1 MSERL
6 QRLRIKLARD
16 WHWDDREVSQ
26 FLRAAEEGEL
36 DDNDLAELEMNL
48 TVSADDVAQA
58 PAAAPSPVED
68 AADAR
73 SVARLA
79 AEFAQAEQQHLAA
92 RREQEELLSLREI
105 ARIEA
110 EEGRLPERGG
120 LGAAGPSSLAGLLPD
135 TSKDAEIAR
144 IEGEREKAAAAAARP
159 WGKQPVRYG
168 HDHRAGPR
176 ARAEREELQRSI
188 EAAERLNAPRMQ
200 CNALQQGVMQ
210 RMREEE
216 EEKEATSNAAAKA
229 AADAVLFG
237 SRPEA
242 PLAPQPGPQQV
253 FIDGMNVAKHNY
265 KRTGVFDSLL
275 LLNAMRVLHGMGFR
289 VTAYVQEYVF
299 DEPHLTEQV
308 RVLRSRCPP
317 LPPGDDGPIVKTVG
331 SVKEEDDFLI
341 LRQAQREQAKVISKD
356 SYGKQIREGVVP
368 KHWVHANVCR
378 WTIDNGAFAVMEPR
392 KLGRA
397 YRS

>member
-1 MSERL
+1 M
-6 QRLRIKLARD
+6 
-16 WHWDDREVSQ
+16 W
-26 FLRAAEEGEL
+26 
-36 DDNDLAELEMNL
+36 
-48 TVSADDVAQA
+48 QA

-120 LGAAGPSSLAGLLPD
+120 PGAAGPSSLAELLPD

-159 WGKQPVRYG
+159 WGSAGALRARPSRG
-168 HDHRAGPR
+168 ATGTRRAGGAA
-176 ARAEREELQRSI
+176 ARHRST
-188 EAAERLNAPRMQ
+188 AERLNAPRMQ
-200 CNALQQGVMQ
+200 CQ
-210 RMREEE
+210 RVAAGSD
-216 EEKEATSNAAAKA
+216 ATDARAKRRRRRRRTPRQRR
-229 AADAVLFG
+229 
-237 SRPEA
+237 RPTPCSLVRVAMSEG
-242 PLAPQPGPQQV
+242 LAPQPGPQQV

-341 LRQAQREQAKVISKD
+341 LRQAQRSKPR
-356 SYGKQIREGVVP
+356 SSPRTRTTSKSARASSQSTGCMQTSAGGPSTTARLLLWSCASSGVPTARRRCGRAGKRGEGV
-368 KHWVHANVCR
+368 
-378 WTIDNGAFAVMEPR
+378 
-392 KLGRA
+392 
-397 YRS
+397 